1 MRSALRPYLKWPY
14 VLAGIVLLIL
24 AAAALYAWRMLG
36 VSIDPAAIRG
46 LLAQLGLAG
55 PLALIAALAAVLVV
69 PILPASVLQIGA
81 GLAFGPW
88 LGLLYAT
95 LADILG
101 ASIGFWLG
109 RNGRSF
115 LEQRLSPANHNRLAA
130 LTRRMSWTTVVLLRL
145 IPGPAYPLVS
155 LAAGHSHLP
164 YWRYLTASLTGV
176 LPALALLVLAGDLVS
191 SSPLLAFAIVILVVA
206 SLAIAGRVLGVGSEQ
221 TNEE

>member
-1 MRSALRPYLKWPY
+1 MFAALRPYLKWPY
-14 VLAGIVLLIL
+14 LLGAIALLIL
-24 AAAALYAWRMLG
+24 AAAALYAWRTIG
-36 VSIDPAAIRG
+36 ASVDPAAIRVM
-46 LLAQLGLAG
+46 LAQLGLLG
-55 PLALIAALAAVLVV
+55 PLALIASLAAVLVV
-69 PILPASVLQIGA
+69 PVLPASVLQIGA

-88 LGLLYAT
+88 LGLLYTT

-115 LEQRLSPANHNRLAA
+115 LEARLSPANHNRLVS
-130 LTRRMSWTTVVLLRL
+130 LTRRMNWQTVVLLRL

-155 LAAGHSHLP
+155 LAAGHSRLS
-164 YWRYLTASLTGV
+164 YWRYISASLTGV

-206 SLAIAGRVLGVGSEQ
+206 SLAVAGRLIGVGTEPARGD
-221 TNEE
+221 